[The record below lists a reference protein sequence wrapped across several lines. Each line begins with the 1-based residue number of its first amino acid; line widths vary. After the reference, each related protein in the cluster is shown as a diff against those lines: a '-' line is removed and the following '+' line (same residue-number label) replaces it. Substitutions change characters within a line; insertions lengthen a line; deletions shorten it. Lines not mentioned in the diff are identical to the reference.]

1 MTIVLYSKGTCLPVA
16 FLFLLFFLSA
26 HVEHQF
32 VFDGQTHLSSQNGS
46 SCIVAAAAAAAAAAA
61 TTTEALDTSK

>member
-46 SCIVAAAAAAAAAAA
+46 SCIVTAAAAAAAA

>member
-46 SCIVAAAAAAAAAAA
+46 SCIVAAAAAAAAAA

>member
-46 SCIVAAAAAAAAAAA
+46 SCIVTAAADAAT

>member
-16 FLFLLFFLSA
+16 FLFLLSFLLA
-26 HVEHQF
+26 HVKHQF

-46 SCIVAAAAAAAAAAA
+46 SCIVTAAAAAAA

>member
-16 FLFLLFFLSA
+16 FLYLLFFLSA

-46 SCIVAAAAAAAAAAA
+46 SCIVAAAAAAAAAA

>member
-16 FLFLLFFLSA
+16 FLLLLFFISA

-32 VFDGQTHLSSQNGS
+32 VFDGHAHLWSQNVN
-46 SCIVAAAAAAAAAAA
+46 SCIVAAAA
-61 TTTEALDTSK
+61 TEALDTSK

>member
-46 SCIVAAAAAAAAAAA
+46 SCIVTAAAAAAAAA

>member
-46 SCIVAAAAAAAAAAA
+46 SCIVAAAAAAAA

>member
-32 VFDGQTHLSSQNGS
+32 VFDGQSHLSSQNGS
-46 SCIVAAAAAAAAAAA
+46 SCIVTAAAAAAAAA